1 MSFWDTLN
9 NIVKENWAGDF
20 LDKYKEPE
28 KKPKQVFKVGE
39 GLNEEAAQKAHEIVR
54 QPAMPEVKIDYPSAQ
69 KNVKDFWN
77 KFTAR
82 EEAVPVRRA
91 FEKEPVMTK
100 APPIVTS
107 LGQLGFSI
115 LEAIPK
121 AGATFYGEVLAPDRK
136 TGEVDIGINAKR
148 LGYEN
153 EKYTTAAQ
161 EFKNKVDAGE
171 NPWIAGLDVVSNKT
185 LDVAFGAQLFAN
197 LTKYI
202 TKKLV
207 TGAGDRVLAK
217 QTIDAFENNQKQL
230 FQSTKNLPI
239 EQREKVLA
247 DLINARNQA
256 EKILAKEGAPTILD
270 KARLGIAEYTE
281 IASRQTPLG
290 EGFVERFIE
299 PDLKPSPTKLT
310 PVPIAGELPGMRERP
325 GQAPGVGLSLK
336 EMESVGGIGGKPLG
350 EIVKKE
356 PVYYHGT
363 NNGEEIVKQG
373 FNLSKL
379 GDNSGYKGIMGNGI
393 YLDMTPNAEGAKLY
407 GKDILEVKP
416 KSGLKLFEWSG
427 EVSDL
432 YHEKTGYGTPE
443 KITEYLQSQGYDGVK
458 LGNQQMVIFNPKNIE
473 KVSISEKGTGELSQI
488 KPTTQEISEV
498 KPHLKY
504 DSTGRPL
511 AYTAREQAIV
521 DKQNIPFLPSKKEDE
536 IVVKSLLKQEIS
548 PLKYVSED
556 TANIFREWNSD
567 NIKSKELANQTYQS
581 IKIKNDGMDLI
592 HEYQKSGQ
600 PQEIKSIFDDLYN
613 KARING
619 IDVPY
624 RQNYIPQVYK
634 ESSKQIQDAIVKY
647 LKDNGIS
654 DEQTMDYI
662 NGLNPLPDDV
672 ANRLKLSPSF
682 EKERVFAN
690 YEIAKKYGLHPRFKT
705 VAEHAAYYTKELN
718 KVIANKK
725 LLENLKT
732 KGLLKIS
739 GAAPSNWDVVN
750 PEFSGRELY
759 KAPSNVA
766 KVINNIFP
774 KSKETLYSKI
784 VQPIGEISGI
794 IQNISLSGGGPL
806 TNVNFFALGQLIKE
820 IHAGNLKAVNS
831 FLKTNNKS
839 ATVEFFNEHSQ
850 TIMDMAGQGIDLTLR
865 LGSFKEKTL
874 RGLIEDRSF
883 IKAVGLSMDKVFGEK
898 TFQGFL
904 PMMQIQLFEDIQGL
918 AIKKGLS
925 TEEANKLAGNV
936 VKNNFGIVSD
946 EFARSQ
952 ATKDTLK
959 AVFFAPR
966 FRQSIINSLWNTGKA
981 GVDFIKQMGGLRG
994 KLNPSL
1000 SRNRRL
1006 LAGMILSFILYNY
1019 FNKKNTG
1026 HYMWENPENRTFDVA
1041 IPLKNGDIMYIPFMP
1056 SYLAFARN
1064 MFQGIIYL
1072 STGKFKESTQKFS
1085 SLLSMPLKI
1094 TGEIYS
1100 NKDYFGNKIYDD
1112 NDSGL
1117 IKAKKIA
1124 LYTGLQVNHP
1134 YVKEMVNYLQDKKP
1148 LYQAIV
1154 GMLEL
1159 SAKFSSQE
1167 KEEINRIFELKD
1179 EQTKRSKELA
1189 EEAQEKHEELKK
1201 MDRTEANKIVSEI
1214 KKNDPD
1220 LYDKLKTIIDSEK
1233 KNLSK
1238 TETYLKLLSPEFRAL
1253 YIYEQAEK
1261 LKTRE
1266 EKNTY
1271 IRDLKNKKV
1280 ITSDTM
1286 DELKIL
1292 IKNGDQ

>member
-54 QPAMPEVKIDYPSAQ
+54 QPAMPEAKIDYPSAQ

-77 KFTAR
+77 KFTPR

-100 APPIVTS
+100 APPIVTN

-115 LEAIPK
+115 LEAIPR

-153 EKYTTAAQ
+153 EKYTTAAK
-161 EFKNKVDAGE
+161 EFKDKVEAGE
-171 NPWIAGLDVVSNKT
+171 NPWIAGLNVVSNKT
-185 LDVAFGAQLFAN
+185 LDVTFGAQLLSGISRFITRK
-197 LTKYI
+197 LTS
-202 TKKLV
+202 
-207 TGAGDRVLAK
+207 GAIDRKLAK
-217 QTIDAFENNQKQL
+217 ETVDTFKKNQKQL
-230 FQSTKNLPI
+230 FESTKNLPLL
-239 EQREKVLA
+239 EREKALA
-247 DLINARNQA
+247 DLTNARDVA
-256 EKILAKEGAPTILD
+256 ERILIEKGLPTTLD
-270 KARLGIAEYTE
+270 KARIGASKYTDVLARE
-281 IASRQTPLG
+281 TSIGGDFWSRFAQ
-290 EGFVERFIE
+290 
-299 PDLKPSPTKLT
+299 PDIKIKPTELAPS
-310 PVPIAGELPGMRERP
+310 PIAGLLPGERAKP
-325 GQAPGVGLSLK
+325 GQAPNIGLSLQ
-336 EMESVGGIGGKPLG
+336 EVEGVG
-350 EIVKKE
+350 
-356 PVYYHGT
+356 
-363 NNGEEIVKQG
+363 
-373 FNLSKL
+373 
-379 GDNSGYKGIMGNGI
+379 
-393 YLDMTPNAEGAKLY
+393 
-407 GKDILEVKP
+407 
-416 KSGLKLFEWSG
+416 
-427 EVSDL
+427 
-432 YHEKTGYGTPE
+432 
-443 KITEYLQSQGYDGVK
+443 
-458 LGNQQMVIFNPKNIE
+458 
-473 KVSISEKGTGELSQI
+473 
-488 KPTTQEISEV
+488 KPTTNTLV

-581 IKIKNDGMDLI
+581 IKVKNDGMDLI

-634 ESSKQIQDAIVKY
+634 ENSKQIQDAIVKY

-739 GAAPSNWDVVN
+739 GVAPSNWDVVN

-774 KSKETLYSKI
+774 KSKKTLYSKT

-839 ATVEFFNEHSQ
+839 ATVKYFNEHSQ

-874 RGLIEDRSF
+874 RGLIKDRSF
-883 IKAVGLSMDKVFGEK
+883 IKAVGLSIDKVFGEK

-925 TEEANKLAGNV
+925 TEEANKLAGNI

-959 AVFFAPR
+959 ALFFAPR
-966 FRQSIINSLWNTGKA
+966 FRQSIINTLWNTGKA

-1019 FNKKNTG
+1019 FNKKNMG
-1026 HYMWENPENRTFDVA
+1026 HYMWNNPENRKFSLGV
-1041 IPLKNGDIMYIPFMP
+1041 PFGDGEILYIEFMP
-1056 SYLAFARN
+1056 SFLAFARN

-1072 STGKFKESTQKFS
+1072 PTGKFKESTQKFS

-1112 NDSGL
+1112 NDGGL

-1124 LYTGLQVNHP
+1124 LYAGLQINHP
-1134 YVKEMVNYLQDKKP
+1134 YVEEIVEQIQADEKKP
-1148 LYQAIV
+1148 LYESLVAA
-1154 GMLEL
+1154 MEL
-1159 SAKFSSQE
+1159 PLKFSSEE

-1179 EQTKRSKELA
+1179 KQTKKSKKLA

-1201 MDRTEANKIVSEI
+1201 MDTAEANKIVSEI

-1253 YIYEQAEK
+1253 HIYEQAEK